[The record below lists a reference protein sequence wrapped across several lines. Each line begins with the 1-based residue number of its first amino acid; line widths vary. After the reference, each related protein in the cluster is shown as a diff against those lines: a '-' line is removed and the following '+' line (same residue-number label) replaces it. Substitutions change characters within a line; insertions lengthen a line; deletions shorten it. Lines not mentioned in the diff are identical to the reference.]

1 MKRVRLS
8 LAGMVLL
15 ASTPLAGQPQ
25 RAFEVAS
32 IKPAPPLT
40 PELLRSPHR
49 HLGIK
54 IDIDSAQADFG
65 GLALGVL
72 VTYAYGVR
80 LFQVSGPDWMSARFD
95 ILAKLPEGA
104 TPDQVPE
111 MLQTLLAKRFK
122 LTLHR
127 GTKEFPAYALIVAKD
142 GPKLT
147 PRPADY
153 HPTEMSDIR
162 PMSLDSFAE
171 VISEGVDKPVFNKTQ
186 LTGEYMLS
194 AEAIM
199 DEALRQAVTRASAG
213 GAASEPA
220 GAAILDIV
228 QSLGLKLEARN
239 LPVPL
244 LVIDHLE
251 KMPTDN

>member
-1 MKRVRLS
+1 
-8 LAGMVLL
+8 
-15 ASTPLAGQPQ
+15 
-25 RAFEVAS
+25 
-32 IKPAPPLT
+32 
-40 PELLRSPHR
+40 
-49 HLGIK
+49 
-54 IDIDSAQADFG
+54 
-65 GLALGVL
+65 
-72 VTYAYGVR
+72 
-80 LFQVSGPDWMSARFD
+80 
-95 ILAKLPEGA
+95 
-104 TPDQVPE
+104 
-111 MLQTLLAKRFK
+111 
-122 LTLHR
+122 
-127 GTKEFPAYALIVAKD
+127 
-142 GPKLT
+142 
-147 PRPADY
+147 
-153 HPTEMSDIR
+153 
-162 PMSLDSFAE
+162 